1 MADNKAAFALGMAQK
16 AGKAA
21 SGDVAVRGALKS
33 GKARLMV
40 LATDVAPNSKKE
52 LLFLAEQ
59 AGVPVL
65 ELLSRAELGYA
76 IGKAQR
82 AAVAITDSNFANMLL
97 KK

>member
-1 MADNKAAFALGMAQK
+1 MVGSNISFALGMAQK

-33 GKARLMV
+33 GKAKVLV
-40 LATDVAPNSKKE
+40 LAADAAPNSKKE
-52 LLFLAEQ
+52 MRYLAEQ

-82 AAVAITDSNFANMLL
+82 AAIAIIDSNFANMLL

>member
-21 SGDVAVRGALKS
+21 SGDVAVRAALKS
-33 GKARLMV
+33 GKAKLMV
-40 LATDVAPNSKKE
+40 LAKDVAPNSKKE
-52 LLFLAEQ
+52 MLFLAEQ

>member
-1 MADNKAAFALGMAQK
+1 MANSNVAFALGMAQK

-33 GKARLMV
+33 GKAKLLV
-40 LATDVAPNSKKE
+40 LAEDAAPNSKKE
-52 LLFLAEQ
+52 LRYLAEQ
-59 AGVPVL
+59 AGVPVV
-65 ELLSRAELGYA
+65 ELLTRAELGYA

-82 AAVAITDSNFANMLL
+82 AAIAIIDNNFANMLL

>member
-33 GKARLMV
+33 GKAKLMV

-76 IGKAQR
+76 IGKAPR